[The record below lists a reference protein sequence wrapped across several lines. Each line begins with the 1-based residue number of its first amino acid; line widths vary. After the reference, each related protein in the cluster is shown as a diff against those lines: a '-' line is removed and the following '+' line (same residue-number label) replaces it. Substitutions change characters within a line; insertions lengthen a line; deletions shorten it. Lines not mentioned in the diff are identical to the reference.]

1 MGAPCVARM
10 LPCLASRLPLTE
22 LPVRGRAS
30 RLPPTPRRRSPQDR
44 VALRLEAH
52 MGSVGS
58 MAWTKDGQ
66 ILTVATSG
74 GDLITMLGDLPTLG
88 ASSGNR

>member
-1 MGAPCVARM
+1 
-10 LPCLASRLPLTE
+10 
-22 LPVRGRAS
+22 
-30 RLPPTPRRRSPQDR
+30 
-44 VALRLEAH
+44 
-52 MGSVGS
+52 